1 MNLRPE
7 NLKNKCVHVVC
18 IDNWNPELTRYT
30 LPLIKHW
37 AAKIGADFNL
47 ISTRKFLNW
56 PINYERLQIFEDGK
70 NYLWNINIDADY
82 LIHPDME
89 DSTEGRDPHA
99 VQSEGRMNTDEYF
112 KPNIYFARDGRNQ
125 ALGDSFVVSSVF
137 THEVWTPLEMSFEEA
152 SQECLKEPRQVSE
165 FCLSLNVARF
175 GLKFD
180 GAIRDKSKIHH
191 LASTTKAEDSTYDPI
206 KIAED
211 FVTKWKLEHLVQ
223 NVL

>member
-1 MNLRPE
+1 
-7 NLKNKCVHVVC
+7 
-18 IDNWNPELTRYT
+18 
-30 LPLIKHW
+30 
-37 AAKIGADFNL
+37 
-47 ISTRKFLNW
+47 
-56 PINYERLQIFEDGK
+56 
-70 NYLWNINIDADY
+70 
-82 LIHPDME
+82 
-89 DSTEGRDPHA
+89 
-99 VQSEGRMNTDEYF
+99 
-112 KPNIYFARDGRNQ
+112 
-125 ALGDSFVVSSVF
+125 
-137 THEVWTPLEMSFEEA
+137 MSFEEA